1 MSADFMPASSMSDE
15 EILRYVQMKL
25 DRKEPVPEA
34 WIDELTKR
42 LAAAINAAQ
51 LSEL

>member
-15 EILRYVQMKL
+15 ELLKYVQMKL
-25 DRKEPVPEA
+25 DKKVLVPET

-42 LAAAINAAQ
+42 LAAALDAAQ
-51 LSEL
+51 LNEF